1 MSEYIKE
8 MYFVSLTE
16 KAIEYF
22 RLIEEDK
29 AKATEYYYQQL
40 IDPVSEQFKEKVDR
54 LIEKGDLKKYKYLI
68 MSVGFSPEPLIL
80 WIRAFKPEKVFFLTT
95 SNTISKLDQIATC
108 CNLRYDQV
116 KYYELN
122 STDSVEVYRQI
133 KNIIEIDRLK
143 YDLNV
148 TAIDITGGK
157 KSMVSGCTL
166 AANYLGLDAL
176 YVDYDTYN
184 PEFRKPQ
191 PGTELPTILRDPLEV
206 FGDRELDRGKAKFNS
221 GDFDR
226 AMEIFS
232 NIKER
237 VANPRE
243 YEMFEY
249 LSNGYMD
256 LEAMCFDS
264 SYENI
269 NKALDICGLIRS
281 EKIPY
286 GVLKNQLDVLEPLKN
301 FPYNKEEK
309 VLADPKLFWHIY
321 GLIFFLA
328 KHRMEQKKLDHAA
341 LLIYRLL
348 EMSVQY
354 LLFTYGIQASKASFD
369 HLEIRKEELLE
380 KVNSVGRELYGA
392 STYLAYSKFPKHVT
406 LMFGLQVLKA
416 LDDPIV
422 KKLKLLKLKDS
433 SEVRNRSILAHG
445 FQTISFEDVDP
456 FYKTVI
462 NQISEQ
468 MWKDAREELGY
479 ENKYKRFQDFM
490 SSFKFVTL

>member
-1 MSEYIKE
+1 MN
-8 MYFVSLTE
+8 LTE
-16 KAIEYF
+16 KTVKYF
-22 RLIEEDK
+22 QLLEEDQSK
-29 AKATEYYYQQL
+29 AREYYYQEL
-40 IDPVSEQFKEKVDR
+40 IGPVSEKFTGKVDQ
-54 LIEKGDLKKYKYLI
+54 LIAESKLKRYKYLI
-68 MSVGFSPEPLIL
+68 MPVGFSPEPLIL

-95 SNTISKLDQIATC
+95 SNTASNLNQIATYG
-108 CNLRYDQV
+108 NLRFDQV
-116 KYYELN
+116 KFYELSN
-122 STDSVEVYRQI
+122 TDSVEVYRQI

-143 YDLNV
+143 NDLHD

-176 YVDYDTYN
+176 YVDYDTYKT
-184 PEFRKPQ
+184 EFRKPQ

-232 NIKER
+232 DIKER

-243 YEMFEY
+243 YEMFEC
-249 LSNGYMD
+249 LSSGYMD
-256 LEAMCFDS
+256 LEAMRFNAA
-264 SYENI
+264 YENI
-269 NKALDICGLIRS
+269 SKALDICGLIRS

-286 GVLKNQLDVLEPLKN
+286 STLKVQLDVLEPLKN
-301 FPYNKEEK
+301 FLDEKEEK
-309 VLADPKLFWHIY
+309 VLADSKLFWHIY
-321 GLIFFLA
+321 GFIFFLA
-328 KHRMEQKKLDHAA
+328 THHMEQKKLDHAA

-354 LLFTYGIQASKASFD
+354 LLFTYGIQASKASID
-369 HLEIRKEELLE
+369 HLTIGEEELLE
-380 KVNSVGRELYGA
+380 KVNSIGRELYGA
-392 STYLAYSKFPKHVT
+392 TTYLAYLKFPKHVT

-445 FQTISFEDVDP
+445 FQTISFEEVDP

-468 MWKDAREELGY
+468 MWKNARQELGY
-479 ENKYKRFQDFM
+479 ENKYSRFQDFM